1 MQITPSWFTHS
12 MPSHTF
18 MSVVT
23 FSIGT
28 RPQSVSTSCP
38 SAMQASSAILP
49 FCRKCPLTP
58 CYTTG
63 TLNMAEAEL
72 Q

>member
-1 MQITPSWFTHS
+1 MTPPWLTHS
-12 MPSHTF
+12 IPSHTF
-18 MSVVT
+18 MPVVT
-23 FSIGT
+23 SSIGT
-28 RPQSVSTSCP
+28 RPPSVSTSCP
-38 SAMQASSAILP
+38 SAIQASSAILP

-58 CYTTG
+58 CFTTG